1 MQGAGERAFV
11 YAKVCGIVGK
21 SLVGKRV
28 SSLIKVDRLA
38 ALDRFVFPQGSREL
52 PERELLPDLER
63 RITGRAVSQILSIV
77 SSYSKPPELL
87 LRLLR
92 TWEYADLKS
101 SLNALV
107 GGESSFSN
115 WTGLG
120 AFGTVRFAAYPD
132 LGAMI
137 KGTEFEFL
145 LDRNMNLVKGGDA
158 VMAQTELDRHYYRS
172 LWQAL
177 RKLAPKD
184 RMVSERIL
192 GEEISLRNCIWAL
205 RLRTYY
211 GMLPDEVSE
220 YLMDI
225 FPLKAEKQGEAGKFP
240 PSGKAGR
247 KTGRMAGG
255 RAVSKAVRQAAS
267 KAGRMA
273 VRQAGGQA
281 VSQDSLAA
289 DARASLDFALDNR
302 PAWTGWR
309 REQFLNPEIPGRP
322 WAANPRYFQNAA
334 GDYLYKLA
342 LRSLRHRPFSIDT
355 AFCFIRLKQYEEDL
369 LTSVA
374 EGLGLGMSSQ
384 DVFAM
389 LEVTP

>member
-1 MQGAGERAFV
+1 MPGMGERAYV

-21 SLVGKRV
+21 SLVGKRIP
-28 SSLIKVDRLA
+28 SLAKVDRLA
-38 ALDRFVFPQGSREL
+38 ALDRFIFPQGSREL

-77 SSYSKPPELL
+77 SSYANPPELL

-107 GGESSFSN
+107 SGESSFSS

-120 AFGTVRFAAYPD
+120 PFGTVNFAAYPD
-132 LGAMI
+132 LAAML
-137 KGTEFEFL
+137 KATEFEFL
-145 LDRNMNLVKGGDA
+145 LDREMNLVKGGDA
-158 VMAQTELDRHYYRS
+158 VKAQTELDKHYYGS

-177 RKLAPKD
+177 GKLPPKD

-211 GMLPDEVSE
+211 RMSPDEVSE

-225 FPLKAEKQGEAGKFP
+225 FPLKTGKPKP
-240 PSGKAGR
+240 PPPVRRPSRASRR
-247 KTGRMAGG
+247 KTQ
-255 RAVSKAVRQAAS
+255 VR
-267 KAGRMA
+267 
-273 VRQAGGQA
+273 
-281 VSQDSLAA
+281 QDSLAA
-289 DARASLDFALDNR
+289 DARFSLDFGLDNR
-302 PAWTGWR
+302 PAWAGWR
-309 REQFLNPEIPGRP
+309 REQFLNPEIPGRQ
-322 WAANPRYFQNAA
+322 WTADPRYFQNAA

-342 LRSLRHRPFSIDT
+342 LRSFRRSPFSIDT

-389 LEVTP
+389 LEVAP